1 MKKTLLIFLTCILC
15 NSCSILFDPLYEV
28 IHQDGTDVVYYRYDR
43 YYRPVPPPPHHH
55 YHPKPVHPPKPK
67 PPHHHKPKPA
77 PPQHKPAPH
86 HNGHKPTPPSRPQPK
101 PNHNRR

>member
-1 MKKTLLIFLTCILC
+1 MKKLIIICLTCILC

-43 YYRPVPPPPHHH
+43 YYRPVPPPPRYH
-55 YHPKPVHPPKPK
+55 YHPVHPPKPK
-67 PPHHHKPKPA
+67 PPQHHKPKPA
-77 PPQHKPAPH
+77 PPQHKPAPP